1 MYDDPE
7 LDALTTASRQDL
19 IAHWE
24 AAYRRPPPKGISR
37 RLLEYAAAY
46 NIQVRRYGGLKPST
60 KRKLRQIAEAAR
72 ERRLNGTKAVVPKK
86 RARLGSGTRLMRDW
100 HGTIH
105 TVDVIDGGFR
115 YSGQTYKSLSE
126 IAKLITGTHWSGPRF
141 FGVK

>member
-1 MYDDPE
+1 MTEDPE

-72 ERRLNGTKAVVPKK
+72 ERRLKGTKAEAPK
-86 RARLGSGTRLMRDW
+86 ARRHLGTGTRLMRDW
-100 HGTIH
+100 HGTTH
-105 TVDVIDGGFR
+105 TVDVVEGGFR
-115 YSGQTYKSLSE
+115 YNGKTYKSLSE
-126 IAKLITGTHWSGPRF
+126 IAKLITGAHWSGPRF

>member
-1 MYDDPE
+1 MFDDPE
-7 LDALTTASRQDL
+7 LAALTTASRAEL

-86 RARLGSGTRLMRDW
+86 RSRLGAGTRLMRDW
-100 HGTIH
+100 HGTTH
-105 TVDVIDGGFR
+105 TVDVIEGGFR
-115 YSGQTYKSLSE
+115 YNGQTYKSLSE
-126 IAKLITGTHWSGPRF
+126 IAKLITGAHWSGPRF

>member
-1 MYDDPE
+1 MSDDPE
-7 LDALTTASRQDL
+7 LDALTTASRADL

-60 KRKLRQIAEAAR
+60 KKKLRQIAEAAR
-72 ERRLNGTKAVVPKK
+72 ERRLNGTKAEVPKP
-86 RARLGSGTRLMRDW
+86 RRRLGSGTRLMRDW
-100 HGTIH
+100 HGTTHI
-105 TVDVIDGGFR
+105 VDVVDGGFR
-115 YSGQTYKSLSE
+115 YDGKTYKSLSE
-126 IAKLITGTHWSGPRF
+126 IAKLITGAHWSGPRF